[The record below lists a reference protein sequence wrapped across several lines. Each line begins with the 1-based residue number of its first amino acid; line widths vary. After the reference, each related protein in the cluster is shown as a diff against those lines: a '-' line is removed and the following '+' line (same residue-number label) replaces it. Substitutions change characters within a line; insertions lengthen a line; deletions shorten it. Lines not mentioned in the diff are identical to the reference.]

1 MFISVTTLQPQ
12 LGTVTFD
19 DLREYSIA
27 DLPGLIEGAS
37 TQNRGL
43 GHKFLKHVERT
54 NLLLLVVDVFVF
66 QLGPKYPMRT
76 AFETILLL
84 NKELEAHCDELVNRP
99 TILVC
104 NKLDR
109 LGSVDEYNRLK
120 DCMANFKG
128 IVSTNGMIFLV

>member
-1 MFISVTTLQPQ
+1 V
-12 LGTVTFD
+12 VNFD
-19 DLREYSIA
+19 DLRQYSVA

-54 NLLLLVVDVFVF
+54 KLLLLVVDVFGF
-66 QLGPKYPMRT
+66 QLGPKYPTRS
-76 AFETILLL
+76 AFETVLLL

-99 TILVC
+99 TLLVC

-109 LGSVDEYNRLK
+109 LGGVDEYDRLK
-120 DCMANFKG
+120 DCMSNFRGVCPTRGSRKRL
-128 IVSTNGMIFLV
+128 TQFN